1 MSWNDINHEEGRDYS
16 GWEKDKLQKEY
27 EKTTKEIVEL
37 HTKHGLT
44 ESWKVSRKLDVL
56 CAMKFKMSQAL
67 DEMFKCW
74 NCDKT
79 HPIENKKDWG
89 HNHVCQPCELYLFDE
104 AEKREKRRDYND
116 EEED

>member
-1 MSWNDINHEEGRDYS
+1 M
-16 GWEKDKLQKEY
+16 
-27 EKTTKEIVEL
+27 KT
-37 HTKHGLT
+37 
-44 ESWKVSRKLDVL
+44 
-56 CAMKFKMSQAL
+56 
-67 DEMFKCW
+67 FKCW
-74 NCDKT
+74 NCDKE